1 MDRLALRGADCP
13 GLGLMVLGA
22 WLPQAAGEG
31 SGISPLDHMPFFLL
45 PGGPGGCAA
54 PGTPVLRS
62 RAILGPS

>member
-1 MDRLALRGADCP
+1 MDSLALRVADCP

-22 WLPQAAGEG
+22 RTPQAAGES
-31 SGISPLDHMPFFLL
+31 SGISPLDHVPFFLL
-45 PGGPGGCAA
+45 PGGPGDCAA